1 MADMEYYQSLGLQ
14 KGATAEEIKK
24 AYRKLAV
31 KYHPDKNPGDKS
43 AEDRFKEINEAYA
56 VLSDPQKKA
65 QYDQFGSSGFH
76 QRYSQEDIFKGFD
89 VSDLFKDMG
98 LGGSDDVFS
107 RIFGAGG
114 GGFQQQRSG
123 RGFGTRRQ
131 RGEDFSMELKVS
143 FRDAYS
149 GCEKKVAFSK
159 NGKREELSVKVPAG
173 VENGSRLR
181 LQGKGGEGVGG
192 GPQGDIYLTIVV
204 GSDHQFSRE
213 GDDIITER
221 QITFSEAALG
231 CSLEVPTLEGT
242 KRIKISAGM
251 QPGTKIRLKGLGFTH
266 MGSTGKGD
274 LYVRIGLQVPESLS
288 EDQKALIE
296 KLAAYGL

>member
-1 MADMEYYQSLGLQ
+1 MADMEYYQALGLQ
-14 KGATAEEIKK
+14 KGATPEEIKK

-56 VLSDPQKKA
+56 VLSDPQKKT
-65 QYDQFGSSGFH
+65 QYDQFGTSGFH
-76 QRYSQEDIFKGFD
+76 QRYSQEDIFRGFD

-107 RIFGAGG
+107 RIFGGG
-114 GGFQQQRSG
+114 GGFQQQRGG

-131 RGEDFSMELKVS
+131 RGEDFTMELKVS

-149 GCEKKVAFSK
+149 GCDKKVAFTK
-159 NGKREELSVKVPAG
+159 NGKREELSVKIPAG

-181 LQGKGGEGVGG
+181 LQGKGGEGIGG

-204 GSDHQFSRE
+204 GSDHQFVRE

-221 QITFSEAALG
+221 HITFSEATLG
-231 CSLEVPTLEGT
+231 CSLEVPTLEGA
-242 KRIKISAGM
+242 KRIKIPAGM
-251 QPGTKIRLKGLGFTH
+251 QPGTKIRLKGLGFPH

-274 LYVRIGLQVPESLS
+274 LYVRIGLKVPESLS
-288 EDQKALIE
+288 ADQKALVE

>member
-1 MADMEYYQSLGLQ
+1 MADKEYYQSLGLQ
-14 KGATAEEIKK
+14 KGASAEEIKK

-31 KYHPDKNPGDKS
+31 KYHPDKNPGDRS

-76 QRYSQEDIFKGFD
+76 QRYSQEDIFRGFD

-98 LGGSDDVFS
+98 LGGSDDIFS
-107 RIFGAGG
+107 RIFGGA
-114 GGFQQQRSG
+114 GGFQQQRG

-131 RGEDFSMELKVS
+131 RGEDFTMELKVS
-143 FRDAYS
+143 FREAYS

-159 NGKREELSVKVPAG
+159 NGKREELVVKVPAG

-204 GSDHQFSRE
+204 GSDAQFVRE

-221 QITFSEAALG
+221 QITFSESALG

-242 KRIKISAGM
+242 KRIKVPAGI
-251 QPGTKIRLKGLGFTH
+251 QPGTKIRLKGLGFAH

-274 LYVRIGLQVPESLS
+274 LYVRVGLKVPEHLS
-288 EDQKALIE
+288 PEQLELIK
-296 KLAAYGL
+296 KLAASGL

>member
-1 MADMEYYQSLGLQ
+1 MAQTDYYQALGLQ
-14 KGATAEEIKK
+14 KGATADEIKK
-24 AYRKLAV
+24 AYRKLAI
-31 KYHPDKNPGDKS
+31 KFHPDKNPGDKS

-76 QRYSQEDIFKGFD
+76 QRYSQEDIFRGFD
-89 VSDLFKDMG
+89 VSDLFRDMG

-107 RIFGAGG
+107 RIFGGAD
-114 GGFQQQRSG
+114 GFQQHRGG

-143 FRDAYS
+143 FRDAYTGS
-149 GCEKKVAFSK
+149 EKKVAFSK
-159 NGKREELSVKVPAG
+159 NGKREELVVKVPAG

-181 LQGKGGEGVGG
+181 LQGKGGEGIGG
-192 GPQGDIYLTIVV
+192 GAQGDIYLTIVV
-204 GSDHQFSRE
+204 GSDAQFSRE

-221 QITFSEAALG
+221 QIRFSEAALG
-231 CSLEVPTLEGT
+231 CALEVPTLEGA
-242 KRIKISAGM
+242 KRIKVPAGI
-251 QPGTKIRLKGLGFTH
+251 QPGTKIRLKGLGFPH

-274 LYVRIGLQVPESLS
+274 LYVKIEIQVPENLS
-288 EDQKALIE
+288 VDQRALLE
-296 KLAAYGL
+296 KLAEKGL

>member
-1 MADMEYYQSLGLQ
+1 MADIDYYQALGLQ

-31 KYHPDKNPGDKS
+31 KFHPDKNPGDKS

-56 VLSDPQKKA
+56 VLSDPQKKT
-65 QYDQFGSSGFH
+65 QYDQFGSTGFH

-98 LGGSDDVFS
+98 LGGSSDIFS
-107 RIFGAGG
+107 RIFGSAGG
-114 GGFQQQRSG
+114 TQQQHGG

-159 NGKREELSVKVPAG
+159 NGKREELAVKVPAG

-181 LQGKGGEGVGG
+181 LQGKGGAGG
-192 GPQGDIYLTIVV
+192 GGAQPGDIYLTIVV
-204 GSDHQFSRE
+204 GSDHQFNRE
-213 GDDIITER
+213 GDDIITEQ
-221 QITFSEAALG
+221 QIKFSEAALG

-242 KRIKISAGM
+242 KRIKVPAGI
-251 QPGTKIRLKGLGFTH
+251 QPGTKIRLKGLGFPH

-274 LYVRIGLQVPESLS
+274 LFVKILLKVPEHLS
-288 EDQKALIE
+288 PEQTALVQNLSD
-296 KLAAYGL
+296 KGL

>member
-1 MADMEYYQSLGLQ
+1 MADMEYYQSLGIQ
-14 KGATAEEIKK
+14 KGASPDEIKK

-76 QRYSQEDIFKGFD
+76 QKYSQEDIFKGFD

-98 LGGSDDVFS
+98 LGGSNDVFS
-107 RIFGAGG
+107 RIFGGA
-114 GGFQQQRSG
+114 GGFQQQRGG

-131 RGEDFSMELKVS
+131 RGEDFTMELKVS

-159 NGKREELSVKVPAG
+159 NGTREELVVKVPAG
-173 VENGSRLR
+173 VENGGRLR
-181 LQGKGGEGVGG
+181 LQGKGGEGAGG
-192 GPQGDIYLTIVV
+192 GQQGDIYLTIVV
-204 GSDHQFSRE
+204 GSDNQFSRE

-231 CSLEVPTLEGT
+231 CALEVSTLEGT
-242 KRIKISAGM
+242 KRIKVPAGI

-274 LYVRIGLQVPESLS
+274 LYVRVSLKVPEHLS
-288 EDQKALIE
+288 EDQKALVE